1 MSYIDLNCDMGE
13 MPGDAGLE
21 LDAALMPCISSANIA
36 CGFHAGDEQHMYHT
50 TQLAIENKVTIG
62 AHPGFADREG
72 FGRIEREHSPRQ
84 VYQLMLYQLGALEG
98 IVRGFKNRINHVKPH
113 GALYNMATKDRYL
126 AEAIADAI
134 VDFDPNLYL
143 YGLPQSQL
151 ELVAKAKG
159 LRFARE
165 GFAER
170 RYLENGML
178 IPRSQANAVITDV
191 EEVVSQ
197 AINLIKQGKI
207 DSLCV
212 HGDDK
217 NALQFLKSLHRAF
230 ADNNIGIRSIG
241 GTKQLSKI

>member
-21 LDAALMPCISSANIA
+21 LDAALMPYISSTNIA
-36 CGFHAGDEQHMYHT
+36 CGYHAGDEQHMSHT
-50 TQLAIENKVTIG
+50 TQLAIEHKVAIG

-72 FGRIEREHSPRQ
+72 FGRFELELSPGQ

-98 IVRGFKNRINHVKPH
+98 IVRGFKSRINHVKPH
-113 GALYNMATKDRYL
+113 GALYNMATRDRHF
-126 AEAIADAI
+126 AEAIADA
-134 VDFDPNLYL
+134 VFDFDPSLYL
-143 YGLPQSQL
+143 YGLPQSQM
-151 ELVAKAKG
+151 ELAAKAKG
-159 LRFARE
+159 LRFVRE
-165 GFAER
+165 GFADR
-170 RYLENGML
+170 RYLDDGML
-178 IPRSQANAVITDV
+178 MPRSQENALITDV

-217 NALQFLKSLHRAF
+217 NALQFLKNLHQAF
-230 ADNNIGIRSIG
+230 ADNKIEIRSIKG
-241 GTKQLSKI
+241 SDQLSKT

>member
-13 MPGDAGLE
+13 MPGDAGWH
-21 LDAALMPCISSANIA
+21 LDSILMPYVSSTNIA
-36 CGFHAGDEQHMYHT
+36 CGFHAGDEQQMSHT
-50 TQLAIENKVTIG
+50 TQLAFENKVAIG

-98 IVRGFKNRINHVKPH
+98 IVRGFKSRINHVKPH
-113 GALYNMATKDRYL
+113 GALYNMATKDRPL
-126 AEAIADAI
+126 AAAITDAI
-134 VDFDPNLYL
+134 VDFDPSLYL

-151 ELVAKAKG
+151 ELAAKARG
-159 LRFARE
+159 LRFVRE
-165 GFAER
+165 GFSDR

-178 IPRSQANAVITDV
+178 MPRSQENALITDP
-191 EEVVSQ
+191 EEVISQ
-197 AINLIKQGKI
+197 AIDLIKQGKI

-212 HGDDK
+212 HGDGK